1 MDDKKRLNEIAKAA
15 GIVCDHMLDLLKK
28 TDDTAIQLLATEVIY
43 VGGYIQGLCG
53 QQFDRE
59 GEE

>member
-1 MDDKKRLNEIAKAA
+1 
-15 GIVCDHMLDLLKK
+15 MLDLLKK
-28 TDDTAIQLLATEVIY
+28 TDDAAIQLLATEVIY